1 MKLLVVLFACTLL
14 FSACKSQDQKYI
26 ECLEHYKSTT
36 GVEFFRDN
44 YGTIILMCHDKSN
57 T

>member
-1 MKLLVVLFACTLL
+1 MKMLVISFACTLL

-26 ECLEHYKSTT
+26 ECLEHYKSSV
-36 GVEFFRDN
+36 GIEFARDN
-44 YGTIILMCHDKSN
+44 WGTIILMCRDKSN